1 MQLNRKELYP
11 GIHLNYLPDSRF
23 KTNYISISF
32 LTDMTGENAAPSH
45 LLPMVLGRGSAA
57 YPTLGAINRALE
69 LVWDGTLDSGT
80 GRLGES
86 RPIGF
91 SACYPDD
98 RFLPGGENV
107 EQRTLDIFFDIM
119 LNPLTQEGAF
129 SPSYVESEKEKLC
142 QRIDTAINS
151 KGKYATR
158 RATEE
163 LCHAEPYGIP
173 SVGTKEQVIAISPKS
188 LFDYYRE
195 MLSTFPIEIFYIG
208 RTGFSEIENTMKQRL
223 ATLFCPKKSLAG
235 TMVIRHADRVR
246 RVEENQSGKQG
257 RLCLGF
263 RTGIT
268 LSDQEFPAFVL
279 MNEILGTSPI
289 SKLFT
294 EVREKQSL
302 CYYCSAIPDSL
313 KGILM
318 ISSGIRDENRMKA
331 EDSIL
336 AQVNAMKAGDF
347 TEAEILAAYNS
358 IESALKGLSDGR
370 STVESFV
377 LRRLLAGCDTDP
389 EHYRSA
395 LKAVRKDDI
404 VAAAKRLCLDTVYY
418 LKPDGHDNE
427 STGGEEQDD

>member
-32 LTDMTGENAAPSH
+32 LTDMTSENAAPSH
-45 LLPMVLGRGSAA
+45 LLPMVLGRGSNT

-80 GRLGES
+80 GRMGES
-86 RPIGF
+86 RAIGF

-98 RFLPGGENV
+98 RFLPGKENV

-119 LNPLTQEGAF
+119 LNPLTEEGAF
-129 SPSYVESEKEKLC
+129 SVSYVESEKEKLC

-163 LCHAEPYGIP
+163 LCHGEPYGIP
-173 SVGTKEQVIAISPKS
+173 SVGTKEQVGAITPKS

-195 MLSTFPIEIFYIG
+195 MLSSFPIEIFYIG
-208 RTGFSEIENTMKQRL
+208 RTCFEDIEKTMKERL
-223 ATLFCPKKSLAG
+223 ATLFCSKKPLAG
-235 TMVIRHADRVR
+235 TLVIRHSDRVR
-246 RVEENQSGKQG
+246 RVEESQSGKQG

-263 RTGIT
+263 RTGTT
-268 LSDQEFPAFVL
+268 LSDNEFPAFVM
-279 MNEILGTSPI
+279 MNEILGSSPV

-294 EVREKQSL
+294 QVREKQSL
-302 CYYCSAIPDSL
+302 CYYCSSTPDSL

-318 ISSGIRDENRMKA
+318 ITSGIRDENRKKA
-331 EDSIL
+331 ENAIL
-336 AQVNAMKAGDF
+336 AQVKAMQEGDF
-347 TEAEILAAYNS
+347 TNDEMSAALNS

-370 STVESFV
+370 SSVESFV

-389 EHYRSA
+389 KHYLTA
-395 LKAVRKDDI
+395 LRCLTKKDI
-404 VAAAKRLCLDTVYY
+404 VMVAKRLCLDTIYY
-418 LKPDGHDNE
+418 LKPDGNE
-427 STGGEEQDD
+427 NTAPGGEEEDD